1 MGYRH
6 YILLPEKKIWSHLH
20 EIVCE
25 KREQEIDVVI
35 PEKMQDLSLGD
46 GSLEFLKLFFF
57 SFFLFFFPQGM
68 NEWIFI
74 MKKIVF

>member
-6 YILLPEKKIWSHLH
+6 DILLPEKKIWSHLH

-25 KREQEIDVVI
+25 KREQEIDVVV
-35 PEKMQDLSLGD
+35 QDLSLDD

-57 SFFLFFFPQGM
+57 SFFLFFFPQWM